1 MTIKGGSPQLRLS
14 NLHLA
19 LMLLI
24 HLFSFLFGHNTTF
37 LQFPNIGLIFSKI
50 FLISCILRRRN
61 RELLLNIQFLCFT
74 DLKELLNNQ
83 GILS

>member
-24 HLFSFLFGHNTTF
+24 HLFSFL
-37 LQFPNIGLIFSKI
+37 FPNIGLIFSKI